1 MIRYLL
7 EIQRMYE
14 MQCEVLV
21 KEFGVSPLIVA
32 VAFEVWKI
40 VSEFN
45 SCV

>member
-1 MIRYLL
+1 
-7 EIQRMYE
+7 MYE

-21 KEFGVSPLIVA
+21 KEFGVSLLIVA
-32 VAFEVWKI
+32 IAFELWKR